1 MYNVHLTFVCKS
13 FIRPFPK
20 SNNVKFL
27 NLIESAQYD
36 TALAQYDT
44 ALASARRDPLRKN

>member
-36 TALAQYDT
+36 TALAIT
-44 ALASARRDPLRKN
+44 RASARRDPIRKN